1 MHLPQVC
8 IVARLM
14 RSTSDRALRLLGLV
28 TLLVATLSTL
38 GCEQLDGRNRNK
50 KGNRYFREMK
60 FIDAV
65 AEYEKALK
73 TVKEPTIHYNVALAY
88 SKIFKPGM
96 ETDADLLLGEKGS
109 FVCDQIPQ
117 VKFLS
122 KQVCVKPGDRRY
134 DPCDAKNVCAS
145 SFTCKQTE
153 LCAISNNAIADMT
166 AQHFGLW
173 IKAHPN
179 DVETRGLMTQ
189 VWIDSSQYKKAI
201 DYWEDLLKAK
211 PNDPDIMGSLAGINL
226 KAGDWR
232 KSIEWYT
239 KVAEAV
245 KEQAAA
251 TRAKLATASGDEKK
265 KLEAKATAQEA
276 NIVAAYG
283 FIGNVAWS
291 KLNSKTLT
299 TVDSVELADRGI
311 GALQKAA
318 EMQPKN
324 PKHFGLMGSIFN
336 FRSLAQGASW
346 AAGLDRATA
355 QDLQIVS
362 RVLSD
367 EAKKAQG
374 LLPVTPAPA
383 PPAQPA
389 GATAPPN
396 TPNPAQAPG
405 GPAKTGG

>member
-14 RSTSDRALRLLGLV
+14 SRTSDRAFRALA
-28 TLLVATLSTL
+28 LVAVIAVAATSI

-73 TVKEPTIHYNVALAY
+73 TVDDPIIHYNVALAY

-96 ETDADLLLGEKGS
+96 ETDTDLLLGEKGS
-109 FVCDQIPQ
+109 SVCDQIPN
-117 VKFLS
+117 VKFVS

-134 DPCDAKNVCAS
+134 DACDAKNVCAS
-145 SFTCKQTE
+145 SFTCKQAE
-153 LCAISNNAIADMT
+153 LCSIGNNAIADMT
-166 AQHFGLW
+166 AQHFGVW
-173 IKAHPN
+173 IKSHPK
-179 DVETRGLMTQ
+179 DAETRGLMTQ
-189 VWIDSSQYKKAI
+189 VWMDSNQYKKALE
-201 DYWEDLLKAK
+201 YWEDLLKAK
-211 PNDPDIMGSLAGINL
+211 PGDTEIMGSLAGINL

-239 KVAEAV
+239 KVAEGSTDPTQ
-245 KEQAAA
+245 K
-251 TRAKLATASGDEKK
+251 
-265 KLEAKATAQEA
+265 
-276 NIVAAYG
+276 VAAYG

-299 TVDSVELADRGI
+299 NADAVELADRGI

-318 EMQPKN
+318 ELQPKN

-336 FRSLAQGASW
+336 FRSLAQGVSW
-346 AAGLDRATA
+346 AAGMDRATA

-362 RVLSD
+362 GVLSL
-367 EAKKAQG
+367 EPKKAQG
-374 LLPVTPAPA
+374 LPVPAPA
-383 PPAQPA
+383 PEAPKPA
-389 GATAPPN
+389 GSAAPAP
-396 TPNPAQAPG
+396 TPPPTPPPPG
-405 GPAKTGG
+405 ASTGAAAKTGG

>member
-1 MHLPQVC
+1 MS
-8 IVARLM
+8 R
-14 RSTSDRALRLLGLV
+14 TSDRAFRTARLLGVLGV
-28 TLLVATLSTL
+28 VVLAMTSI

-65 AEYEKALK
+65 AQYEKALK
-73 TVKEPTIHYNVALAY
+73 TVDDPTIHYNVALAY

-117 VKFLS
+117 VKFVS
-122 KQVCVKPGDRRY
+122 KQACVKAGDRRF
-134 DPCDAKNVCAS
+134 DSCDDKNVCAS
-145 SFTCKQTE
+145 SFTCKQAE
-153 LCAISNNAIADMT
+153 LCSIGNNAIADMT
-166 AQHFGLW
+166 AQHFGVW
-173 IKAHPN
+173 IKAHPK
-179 DVETRGLMTQ
+179 DAETRGLMTQ
-189 VWIDSSQYKKAI
+189 VWIDSSQYKKAL
-201 DYWEDLLKAK
+201 DYWQALLDAK
-211 PNDPDIMGSLAGINL
+211 PNDTEIMGALAGINL

-239 KVAEAV
+239 KVAEASPDTSQ
-245 KEQAAA
+245 K
-251 TRAKLATASGDEKK
+251 
-265 KLEAKATAQEA
+265 
-276 NIVAAYG
+276 VAAYG

-299 TVDSVELADRGI
+299 NADSVELADRGI

-318 EMQPKN
+318 QLQPKN

-346 AAGLDRATA
+346 AAGMDRATA

-362 RVLSD
+362 GVLSL

-374 LLPVTPAPA
+374 LPVAPTPAPA
-383 PPAQPA
+383 PAPAPSPSGSGTAAPA
-389 GATAPPN
+389 EK
-396 TPNPAQAPG
+396 NPS
-405 GPAKTGG
+405 PAKTGG

>member
-1 MHLPQVC
+1 MSRP
-8 IVARLM
+8 
-14 RSTSDRALRLLGLV
+14 SDRASRLLGLV
-28 TLLVATLSTL
+28 TLLVAVTSTL

-73 TVKEPTIHYNVALAY
+73 TVDDPTIHYNVALAY

-96 ETDADLLLGEKGS
+96 ETDQDLLLGEKGS
-109 FVCDQIPQ
+109 FVCDQVPQ
-117 VKFLS
+117 VKFVS
-122 KQVCVKPGDRRY
+122 KQACVKSGDRRY
-134 DPCDAKNVCAS
+134 DACDAKNVCAS
-145 SFTCKQTE
+145 SYTCKQAE
-153 LCAISNNAIADMT
+153 LCAIGNNAIADMT
-166 AQHFGLW
+166 AQHFGVW
-173 IKAHPN
+173 IKSHPK
-179 DVETRGLMTQ
+179 DAETRGLMTQ
-189 VWIDSSQYKKAI
+189 VWMDSGQYKKAL
-201 DYWEDLLKAK
+201 DYWQTLLDGK
-211 PNDPDIMGSLAGINL
+211 PNDTEIMGALAGINL

-239 KVAEAV
+239 KVAELS
-245 KEQAAA
+245 KEES
-251 TRAKLATASGDEKK
+251 AK
-265 KLEAKATAQEA
+265 
-276 NIVAAYG
+276 VAAYQ

-299 TVDSVELADRGI
+299 TADSVELADRGI

-318 EMQPKN
+318 EIQPKN
-324 PKHFGLMGSIFN
+324 PKLFGLMGSIFN
-336 FRSLAQGASW
+336 FRSLAMGASW

-374 LLPVTPAPA
+374 LLVTPAPA
-383 PPAQPA
+383 PAPSQSPDGAAPSGSAAPSPPSPQPP
-389 GATAPPN
+389 GAST
-396 TPNPAQAPG
+396 G
-405 GPAKTGG
+405 GAAKTGG

>member
-1 MHLPQVC
+1 MHLPQLC

-14 RSTSDRALRLLGLV
+14 SRISDRAVRRLGLAM
-28 TLLVATLSTL
+28 LLVALVTAL

-73 TVKEPTIHYNVALAY
+73 TVDDPTIHYNVALAY

-96 ETDADLLLGEKGS
+96 ETDEDLLLGQKGE

-117 VKFLS
+117 VKFIE
-122 KQVCVKPGDRRY
+122 KQVCVKPGDRRF
-134 DPCDAKNVCAS
+134 DACDEKNVCAS
-145 SFTCKQTE
+145 SYQCKKTE
-153 LCAISNNAIADMT
+153 LCAVGNKAIANMA
-166 AQHFGLW
+166 AQHFGVWLQ
-173 IKAHPN
+173 ANPQ
-179 DVETRGLMTQ
+179 DAETRGLMTQ
-189 VWIDSSQYKKAI
+189 VWLDSSQYEKAI
-201 DYWEDLLKAK
+201 EYWEALLKEK
-211 PNDPDIMGSLAGINL
+211 PNDTEVMGALAGITL

-232 KSIEWYT
+232 KSIDWYT
-239 KVAEAV
+239 KVAELS
-245 KEQAAA
+245 KDES
-251 TRAKLATASGDEKK
+251 AK
-265 KLEAKATAQEA
+265 
-276 NIVAAYG
+276 VAAYG

-299 TVDSVELADRGI
+299 TAESVELADRGI

-318 EMQPKN
+318 ELQPKN
-324 PKHFGLMGSIFN
+324 SRLFGLMGSIFN
-336 FRSLAQGASW
+336 FRSLAQGSSW

-362 RVLSD
+362 GVLSK

-374 LLPVTPAPA
+374 LPETPAAPA
-383 PPAQPA
+383 APAEGGATDQPTTPAQ
-389 GATAPPN
+389 
-396 TPNPAQAPG
+396 
-405 GPAKTGG
+405 TGG

>member
-1 MHLPQVC
+1 MSRTPV
-8 IVARLM
+8 
-14 RSTSDRALRLLGLV
+14 RALRLLGFLA
-28 TLLVATLSTL
+28 LLGAVLSTL

-73 TVKEPTIHYNVALAY
+73 TVDDPTIHYNVALAY

-96 ETDADLLLGEKGS
+96 ETDSDLPLGEKGS

-117 VKFLS
+117 VKFVS

-134 DPCDAKNVCAS
+134 DACDAQHVCAS
-145 SFTCKQTE
+145 SYTCKQTE
-153 LCAISNNAIADMT
+153 LCTVGNSAIADMT
-166 AQHFGLW
+166 AQHFGVWL
-173 IKAHPN
+173 KSHPK
-179 DVETRGLMTQ
+179 DAETRGLMTQ
-189 VWIDSSQYKKAI
+189 VWIDSSQYKKALE
-201 DYWEDLLKAK
+201 YWEDLLKAK
-211 PNDPDIMGSLAGINL
+211 PGDTEIMGSLAGINL

-239 KVAEAV
+239 KVAEGS
-245 KEQAAA
+245 K
-251 TRAKLATASGDEKK
+251 DESQK
-265 KLEAKATAQEA
+265 
-276 NIVAAYG
+276 VAAYG

-291 KLNSKTLT
+291 KLNSKTLST
-299 TVDSVELADRGI
+299 ADSVELADRGI

-318 EMQPKN
+318 ELQPKN
-324 PKHFGLMGSIFN
+324 PKNFGLMGSIFN
-336 FRSLAQGASW
+336 FRSFAQGASW

-374 LLPVTPAPA
+374 LPVTPAPA

-389 GATAPPN
+389 GANP
-396 TPNPAQAPG
+396 TPTPSPG
-405 GPAKTGG
+405 VKTGAAGKTGG

>member
-1 MHLPQVC
+1 MV
-8 IVARLM
+8 VA
-14 RSTSDRALRLLGLV
+14 A
-28 TLLVATLSTL
+28 LSTL
-38 GCEQLDGRNRNK
+38 GCEQLDGRSRNK

-60 FIDAV
+60 FVDAV

-73 TVKEPTIHYNVALAY
+73 TVDDPTIHYNVALAY

-96 ETDADLLLGEKGS
+96 ETDTDLLLGEKGS

-117 VKFLS
+117 VKFIS

-134 DPCDAKNVCAS
+134 DACDEKTVCAS

-166 AQHFGLW
+166 AQHFGVW
-173 IKAHPN
+173 IKSHPK
-179 DVETRGLMTQ
+179 DAETRGLMTQ
-189 VWIDSSQYKKAI
+189 VWMDSGQYKKAL
-201 DYWEDLLKAK
+201 DYWEALLAAK
-211 PNDPDIMGSLAGINL
+211 PNDSEIMGALAGINL

-239 KVAEAV
+239 KVAEV
-245 KEQAAA
+245 SKDD
-251 TRAKLATASGDEKK
+251 AK
-265 KLEAKATAQEA
+265 
-276 NIVAAYG
+276 VAAYQ

-291 KLNSKTLT
+291 KLNSKSLT
-299 TVDSVELADRGI
+299 SAESVELADLGI

-318 EMQPKN
+318 ELQPKN
-324 PKHFGLMGSIFN
+324 PKLFGLMGSIFN

-346 AAGLDRATA
+346 SAGLDRATA

-374 LLPVTPAPA
+374 LPVTPPPAAPA
-383 PPAQPA
+383 PAAPAAPA
-389 GATAPPN
+389 DEP
-396 TPNPAQAPG
+396 TPS
-405 GPAKTGG
+405 PAKTGG